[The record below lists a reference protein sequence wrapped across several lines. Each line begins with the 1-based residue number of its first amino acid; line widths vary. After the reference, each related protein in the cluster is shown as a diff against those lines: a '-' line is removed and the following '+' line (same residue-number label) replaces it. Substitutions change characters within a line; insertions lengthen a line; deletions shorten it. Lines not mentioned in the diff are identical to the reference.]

1 VLQNIV
7 INAVAPYVTYLAL
20 RHFGVGTVHAL
31 TAGAVFPVTSIIV
44 GFVRER
50 RVQALGVIVLTATVA
65 SIAGALYFTSPFLAL
80 AKGSLLTGALG
91 IAFAVSLFGRRP
103 LVFYLAAM
111 GADADLRQ
119 ESETKWQMEPA
130 YRRVMRRITAVWAA
144 ALFAEATLRVVLI
157 PLLPIAV
164 FLPVS
169 EAMWICCFLLMIL
182 WSWRYA
188 ERVMAREQ
196 GAI

>member
-7 INAVAPYVTYLAL
+7 INAVAPYVTYLVL

-31 TAGAVFPVTSIIV
+31 TAGAVFPITSIIV

-80 AKGSLLTGALG
+80 AKGSLLTGALA
-91 IAFAVSLFGRRP
+91 IAFAVSLFARRP

-119 ESETKWQMEPA
+119 ESETKWQTEPV

-144 ALFAEATLRVVLI
+144 ALFAEATLRVILI

-188 ERVMAREQ
+188 ERVMGREQ
-196 GAI
+196 GAT